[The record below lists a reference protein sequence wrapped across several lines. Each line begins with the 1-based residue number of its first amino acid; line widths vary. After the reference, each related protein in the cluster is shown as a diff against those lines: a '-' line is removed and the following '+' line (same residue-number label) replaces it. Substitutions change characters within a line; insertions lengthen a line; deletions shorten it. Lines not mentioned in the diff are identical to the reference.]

1 MILVIEDTIVSFD
14 WRQFVSSTKQRIIRV
29 REMRSPFNIL
39 RACFY
44 LFGVVVLLE
53 AAWATVGGIGCLMLI
68 MNGTIAIGSCA
79 EVAQRAREIFSEM
92 LAGILAL
99 LLAAR
104 PPNDKPPG
112 QEDK

>member
-1 MILVIEDTIVSFD
+1 LGNS
-14 WRQFVSSTKQRIIRV
+14 WW
-29 REMRSPFNIL
+29 
-39 RACFY
+39 Y
-44 LFGVVVLLE
+44 WLLNDNYE
-53 AAWATVGGIGCLMLI
+53 W
-68 MNGTIAIGSCA
+68 TIAIGSCA

-104 PPNDKPPG
+104 PPNDKPPR

>member
-1 MILVIEDTIVSFD
+1 MILVIGDTTVPFD
-14 WRQFVSSTKQRIIRV
+14 WRQFVSSIKQRLEV
-29 REMRSPFNIL
+29 RSPFNIL

-104 PPNDKPPG
+104 PPSDKPPR